1 MMHCLL
7 ARVDLHF
14 VGERARRW
22 CNQASCRS
30 VGGLGSLWLT
40 SRLRVFLFAAA
51 ASTVATMYL
60 LNVYPP
66 YILQSALLLCV
77 LCSVQFRRAQ
87 EMS

>member
-40 SRLRVFLFAAA
+40 SRPVRLGVFLFAAA

-66 YILQSALLLCV
+66 TAERSAAVCFV
-77 LCSVQFRRAQ
+77 
-87 EMS
+87 